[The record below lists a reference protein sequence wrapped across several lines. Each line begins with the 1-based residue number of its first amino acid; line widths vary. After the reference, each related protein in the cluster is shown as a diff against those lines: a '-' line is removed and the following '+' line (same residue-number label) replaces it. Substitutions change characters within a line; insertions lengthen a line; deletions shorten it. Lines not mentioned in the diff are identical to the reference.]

1 MAKLQINI
9 DPLWYGIDNT
19 QRRIVAQGSA
29 EFLPDDPTAATPV
42 YTYTPGG
49 IRAIWHLL
57 EPIKATNLMPLWV
70 QLESV
75 ANSGLTY
82 VWSPGA
88 SVTNVAIA
96 DGELT
101 VTANNSFADDDLVTF
116 RYLTG
121 DADVLNGWG
130 LAVTPHRPLRVTD
143 ATSTTFKGEV
153 GILELGATQT
163 QGLAVPIKYGPL
175 VPPPL
180 PPTLPSD
187 PPMGQVMIMSG
198 TSEASAINPQDVIL
212 VRAEFMRSYQ

>member
-29 EFLPDDPTAATPV
+29 EFLPDDPTASTPV
-42 YTYTPGG
+42 YSYIPGG

-75 ANSGLTY
+75 ASSGLSY
-82 VWSPGA
+82 IWSPGA
-88 SVTNVAIA
+88 AVTKVEID
-96 DGELT
+96 DGELE
-101 VTANNSFADDDLVTF
+101 VTAKNSFAEHDHVTF

-130 LAVTPHRPLRVTD
+130 LAVSPHRPLRVTE
-143 ATSTTFKGEV
+143 ATPTSFKGDV
-153 GILELGATQT
+153 GILELDETET
-163 QGLAVPIKYGPL
+163 QGLAVAVRYGPL

-187 PPMGQVMIMSG
+187 PPMGQVMIMHG
-198 TSEASAINPQDVIL
+198 TSEASSINHEDVIL

>member
-29 EFLPDDPTAATPV
+29 EFLPDDPSAASPV
-42 YTYTPGG
+42 YTYKPGG

-70 QLESV
+70 ELESV
-75 ANSGLTY
+75 AHSGLTY

-88 SVTNVAIA
+88 SVTNVAVTN
-96 DGELT
+96 GELT
-101 VTANNSFADDDLVTF
+101 VTAKNSFADDDLVTF

-121 DADVLNGWG
+121 NADVLNGWG
-130 LAVTPHRPLRVTD
+130 LAVTPARPLRVTNAT
-143 ATSTTFKGEV
+143 ATSFQGSV
-153 GILELGATQT
+153 GILELNSTATG
-163 QGLAVPIKYGPL
+163 GLAVPIQYGPL

-198 TSEASAINPQDVIL
+198 TSEASAINPKDVIL